1 MFSAGH
7 NLVKLV
13 VRNAW
18 LSVDGLCLMPTL
30 TYLTL
35 ERPGRQKVKRQKLD
49 TIMVCLDGRNENK
62 RNTTHYFA

>member
-35 ERPGRQKVKRQKLD
+35 EFVRLD
-49 TIMVCLDGRNENK
+49 DEDLSRINACFPNLTQLNLIGVGGLKETR
-62 RNTTHYFA
+62 